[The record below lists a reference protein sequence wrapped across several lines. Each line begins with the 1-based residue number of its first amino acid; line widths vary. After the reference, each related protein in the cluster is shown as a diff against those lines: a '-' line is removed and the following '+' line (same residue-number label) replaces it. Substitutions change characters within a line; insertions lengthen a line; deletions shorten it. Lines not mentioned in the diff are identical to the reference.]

1 MKVIEE
7 WMVAGAYNPG
17 LSLFTGPM
25 LVKDGEWLMGMQN
38 CQSAVH
44 LWTVLSYAVIT
55 GREKLFPD
63 FTSGYQYMRI
73 SFMNHAVLWRMTRRC
88 PTTQL
93 ISRDWILTGSQVP
106 QWRVQCHITDP
117 HFIAYSSHL
126 NVWLLHVKG
135 PHSPSQETASWLDW
149 LLELRLI
156 LYLYFLV
163 DSRRKK
169 MGV

>member
-1 MKVIEE
+1 MKAIEE

-17 LSLFTGPM
+17 HSLFTGPM

-93 ISRDWILTGSQVP
+93 ISRDWILTGSLRSHSGGFSATSLTPISLHTQVTWTSDCYMSRDP
-106 QWRVQCHITDP
+106 TAPLKRLLLGWTD
-117 HFIAYSSHL
+117 S
-126 NVWLLHVKG
+126 
-135 PHSPSQETASWLDW
+135 
-149 LLELRLI
+149 
-156 LYLYFLV
+156 
-163 DSRRKK
+163 
-169 MGV
+169 